1 LSPEVTVDVIQSLVD
16 RGNCKG
22 FMPTY
27 FHGDHASVF
36 ITGSYLRGLRGFDVE
51 GAYRLMLRNATVESK
66 EARPYLAEY
75 MAKGYVSELPVVNPH
90 VETQGK
96 AGVSKTLEYAYND
109 YAVALLARELNDEGT
124 HASMM
129 KRASNFTNLFDPSTG
144 LMRGRLA
151 NGDWV
156 KPFNPQY
163 PYYEYMYREANAW
176 QSSFFAPH
184 DTEGLI
190 ALYPGKD
197 SFERQLDRLFSIPW
211 NPRHI
216 AKNIN
221 SFIGQYCHGNQPDH
235 CFPYLYYW
243 VDKPE
248 KSQAI
253 LNQIMDRFYGM
264 DSGLT
269 LCGMDDAGEMS
280 AWYVFNAIGLYP
292 YSPADPEYLIT
303 VPLFN
308 EVNLNLNG
316 QTVTIERPTDG
327 LKISEITYD
336 GQRMSGYSI
345 SHRELLAGKN
355 LVIRATT
362 TTKPEVSALP
372 GGAAG
377 NQGL

>member
-1 LSPEVTVDVIQSLVD
+1 
-16 RGNCKG
+16 
-22 FMPTY
+22 MPTY

-66 EARPYLAEY
+66 NARPYLAEY
-75 MAKGYVSELPVVNPH
+75 VAKGYISELAVEKPR
-90 VETQGK
+90 VETQAK
-96 AGVSKTLEYAYND
+96 AGVTKTLEYAYND

-124 HASMM
+124 HAFMM
-129 KRASNFTNLFDPSTG
+129 RRASNFTNVFDPSTG

-156 KPFNPQY
+156 KPFDPQQ

-190 ALYPGKD
+190 ALYPSKEA
-197 SFERQLDRLFSIPW
+197 FERKLDRLFSIPW
-211 NPRHI
+211 NPKHI
-216 AKNIN
+216 AMNIN

-235 CFPYLYYW
+235 GFPYLYYW
-243 VDKPE
+243 VGKPE

-253 LNQIMDRFYGM
+253 INEIMDRFYGM

-303 VPLFN
+303 VPLFD
-308 EVNLNLNG
+308 EVKLQLNDKTL
-316 QTVTIERPTDG
+316 TIEKPLAG

-336 GQRMSGYSI
+336 GQRRDGYSI
-345 SHRELLAGKN
+345 THRELLAGSTMVVK
-355 LVIRATT
+355 VADE
-362 TTKPEVSALP
+362 TKPQIATPLSAAVDNAQLKRNER
-372 GGAAG
+372 G
-377 NQGL
+377 N